1 MCGRFTNQYSWAEL
15 HALYSLSDQSFPQS
29 NLRPRFNVAPT
40 DEMPIVRIKDGR
52 RELSLLKWGLV
63 PSSSKDAKDA
73 AKLINARAETVAEK
87 PAFRSAFRHRRCLV
101 PANGFYEWKKI
112 TPKEKQPYF
121 ITLKDKAPF
130 AFAGLYEWWIPREGS
145 RLETFTI
152 ITCAPNP
159 LVAELHDRM
168 PVILGPES
176 WSAWLGEHLLSP
188 DKLKDLLK
196 PFPPDRM
203 EFWPVDKR
211 VGNVA
216 NDEPS
221 LILPVQPVAPEE
233 KPPPKQKEPRLL

>member
-15 HALYSLSDQSFPQS
+15 HALYGLSDQSFPQS

-52 RELSLLKWGLV
+52 REVGLLKWGLV
-63 PSSSKDAKDA
+63 PSSSKDARDA

-101 PANGFYEWKKI
+101 PADGFYEWKKV

-130 AFAGLYEWWIPREGS
+130 AFAGLYEWWIPREGP
-145 RLETFTI
+145 RLETFSI
-152 ITCAPNP
+152 ITCAPNA

-176 WSAWLGEHLLSP
+176 WSAWLGEQLLSP
-188 DKLKDLLK
+188 DKLKSLLK
-196 PFPPDRM
+196 PFPAERM
-203 EFWPVDKR
+203 ESWPVDKR
-211 VGNVA
+211 VGSVA
-216 NDEPS
+216 NDDPS
-221 LILPVQPVAPEE
+221 LIVPTEPAKSEKPVAN
-233 KPPPKQKEPRLL
+233 KNKEPRLL